1 MLVRLG
7 EQLSPSGLS
16 GQRTGS
22 RGEGLSLHRDGSGQ
36 RAEVV
41 VATRRA
47 TTGGVAC
54 TVCSHRSL
62 SISLGLVAN
71 MLSGLVGMLYQLMA
85 SHSLEE
91 RRDPVNFVLVAP
103 VGTSNGLRDSPS
115 NGSGAQ

>member
-1 MLVRLG
+1 M
-7 EQLSPSGLS
+7 
-16 GQRTGS
+16 
-22 RGEGLSLHRDGSGQ
+22 SLHRDGFGQ

-62 SISLGLVAN
+62 PISLGLVAN

-115 NGSGAQ
+115 NGFGAQ